1 MGLLGGEKVICWAVS
16 VQYTTVMD
24 RQTNV
29 NPQYHWLES
38 TLGWHAR
45 PLWWT
50 VICSQARFDKLHTC
64 RSIVFCCNTCSCPF
78 YCRSML
84 CISVANDI
92 VLCLSVCLQVL
103 KWHFTIFLSFFVR
116 FHFNVLAGIVSSEV
130 HSLPNSLEFPLWRCL
145 QCLFSYTRWLAHQ
158 EVAQPSCHCS
168 YNSCVC
174 KSIFV
179 NRSQSSCRTQ
189 YIGCCKWAT

>member
-1 MGLLGGEKVICWAVS
+1 MLSRFSTIHNCDGQADKRKPPVWLAREHAWLTRPAALVDCHLFSSEIRQTAHMSQHSILLQYMQLPLLLPLDAMHKRGQWHCAVS
-16 VQYTTVMD
+16 VRMSAGAEMTFHD
-24 RQTNV
+24 L
-29 NPQYHWLES
+29 PQ
-38 TLGWHAR
+38 
-45 PLWWT
+45 
-50 VICSQARFDKLHTC
+50 
-64 RSIVFCCNTCSCPF
+64 
-78 YCRSML
+78 
-84 CISVANDI
+84 
-92 VLCLSVCLQVL
+92 
-103 KWHFTIFLSFFVR
+103 FFVR